1 VDFPS
6 PPLDVLEELLLL
18 SVVEELLL
26 LSVVE
31 ELLLLSVVDVLLG
44 LSFFAALPSPELLD
58 WVVLISCPRIRRFG

>member
-1 VDFPS
+1 
-6 PPLDVLEELLLL
+6 VLEELLLL
-18 SVVEELLL
+18 SVVDVLEELLL